1 MKVEITCFQ
10 SPSVIYAIKI
20 LFKPPLGA
28 SVIVVF
34 MGGTPPP
41 QKKLH
46 HRRKNKLERETF
58 VIELEKTIRPRN

>member
-41 QKKLH
+41 KKKLH
-46 HRRKNKLERETF
+46 PRRKNKLERETF